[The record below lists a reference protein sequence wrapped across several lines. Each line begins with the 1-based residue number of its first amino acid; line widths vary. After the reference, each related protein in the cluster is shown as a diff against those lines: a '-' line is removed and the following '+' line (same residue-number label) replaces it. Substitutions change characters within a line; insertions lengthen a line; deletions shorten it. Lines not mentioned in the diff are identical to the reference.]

1 MWLPEISVM
10 NNPLLE
16 LYSDYLISSFAMT
29 TATGL
34 SQLLDQE
41 VSHDRITRFLSG
53 ADYTSR
59 DLWAL
64 VKPTVRAVEADDG
77 LLIFDDTIQ
86 EKPHSDENEIIA
98 WHFDH
103 CANRTVKGVN
113 LLNCLYQADGVS
125 IPVAFEIVHK
135 DLPYCEVETRQR
147 KRHSAITKNEH
158 LRQMLRVCCQNQLR
172 YRYVLADNWFSSKGN
187 MAFIKVDMEKDF
199 VMALKSNRTV
209 ALTHEDKRQGRFV
222 RVDALP
228 LEENTVLPVH
238 IKGVPFPV
246 LLARQ
251 VFTNKDGSIGVLYL
265 VSSDLLLDY
274 GRITAIYQKRWNV
287 EVFHK
292 SIKSNT
298 GLARSPTHTVRT
310 QSNHFFA
317 SIYAFFKLELLKLK
331 HQLNHFALRS
341 KLYIKALQAS
351 FAELH
356 RLGA

>member
-1 MWLPEISVM
+1 MK
-10 NNPLLE
+10 NPLLE
-16 LYSDYLISSFAMT
+16 LYSDYLISSFALI

-34 SQLLDQE
+34 SLLLDNE
-41 VSHDRITRFLSG
+41 YSHDQITRFLSG
-53 ADYTSR
+53 DEYTSR

-64 VKPTVRAVEADDG
+64 VKPTVRAVETDDSSV
-77 LLIFDDTIQ
+77 LFDDTIQ

-103 CANRTVKGVN
+103 SKNRSVKGVN
-113 LLNCLYQADGVS
+113 ILNCLYNAGDVNL
-125 IPVAFEIVHK
+125 PLAFEIVHK
-135 DLPYCEVETRQR
+135 DLQYCEIETKKLKR
-147 KRHSAITKNEH
+147 KSSITKNEH
-158 LRQMLRVCCQNQLR
+158 LREMLRVCQQNQLC
-172 YRYVLADNWFSSKGN
+172 YRYVLADTWFSSKEN
-187 MAFIKVDMEKDF
+187 MIFIKVELGKEF
-199 VMALKSNRTV
+199 VMPLKSNRTV
-209 ALTHEDKRQGRFV
+209 ALSLEDKRQGRFV

-228 LEENTVLPVH
+228 LEENTVLQVY
-238 IKGVPFPV
+238 IKGLSFPV
-246 LLARQ
+246 VLAKQ

-265 VSSDLLLDY
+265 ATSDLLLDY
-274 GRITAIYQKRWNV
+274 DRITTIYKKRWNV

-317 SIYAFFKLELLKLK
+317 SIYAFFKLELLKVK

-351 FAELH
+351 FAELQ
-356 RLGA
+356 RLTA